1 MYERIRHRKY
11 FPNFVSDL
19 RSGFQVLIRTFVPRR
34 SKFNIYM
41 INFNTKMRT
50 LLRCSAMP
58 WSTVADLP
66 NVVLKAFGIVVDP
79 DSVGASA

>member
-1 MYERIRHRKY
+1 
-11 FPNFVSDL
+11 
-19 RSGFQVLIRTFVPRR
+19 
-34 SKFNIYM
+34 
-41 INFNTKMRT
+41 MRT
-50 LLRCSAMP
+50 LSRCSAML